1 MSKAPKSVNL
11 LVLFPH
17 AASGPTHPPPDSVH
31 KHLMESGS
39 ALTRFLPKLALFT
52 TSVAPRAQALIATF
66 DDENT
71 ALTVRCAKL
80 EATINKII
88 NRNPTLSQL
97 KNVQVIPVMLDFGL
111 ALRSFLACVC
121 ASLGINPQDSRM
133 HIANLCQPFIR
144 SVNRP
149 LNRHLPAFASDHPLF
164 REAPK
169 EAKAKAPAKKV
180 PKTPEFV
187 ASSGDESEGEE
198 GPDVEMDD
206 GEGAKPSGSND
217 IDRVL
222 SGARI
227 ATGDKVK
234 GKEPNNSGTR
244 YQPLAEVEGMDTT
257 SLLFKKALKTI
268 GVAHGTE
275 LAPLKC
281 RIAHAE
287 DSTKDAKVAKPDGI
301 LIDPLALG
309 YFTQD
314 SAQLGNLSPSAVKAE
329 SQYRFDLTA
338 ALNRIYGEI
347 QVFNR
352 AASLYISTTQ
362 SLGVTLLSDELSVVS
377 RGHCGSTDGY
387 GAASVIC
394 NSLTG
399 ISSLAWSLGGF
410 IVVHRVPLQA
420 LSFVDIT
427 TTIRVGSDIG
437 PRGTQDSPLLRFAI
451 RALGATTF
459 IWRISPGRSMSE
471 VEKLW
476 ARTFFVALSRSKG

>member
-39 ALTRFLPKLALFT
+39 ALTRFLPKVADLPDNVTDELALFT
-52 TSVAPRAQALIATF
+52 MSVAPRAQALIATF

-121 ASLGINPQDSRM
+121 TSLGINPQDSRM

-149 LNRHLPAFASDHPLF
+149 LNWHLPAFASDHPLF

-180 PKTPEFV
+180 PKTPEFI

-206 GEGAKPSGSND
+206 AKINWLISELSLMTVQD

-275 LAPLKC
+275 LAPLK
-281 RIAHAE
+281 RRLAHAE
-287 DSTKDAKVAKPDGI
+287 DFTKDAKVAKPDGI

-314 SAQLGNLSPSAVKAE
+314 ICHFMKA
-329 SQYRFDLTA
+329 D
-338 ALNRIYGEI
+338 
-347 QVFNR
+347 
-352 AASLYISTTQ
+352 
-362 SLGVTLLSDELSVVS
+362 
-377 RGHCGSTDGY
+377 H
-387 GAASVIC
+387 
-394 NSLTG
+394 
-399 ISSLAWSLGGF
+399 F
-410 IVVHRVPLQA
+410 I
-420 LSFVDIT
+420 
-427 TTIRVGSDIG
+427 
-437 PRGTQDSPLLRFAI
+437 LR
-451 RALGATTF
+451 
-459 IWRISPGRSMSE
+459 
-471 VEKLW
+471 
-476 ARTFFVALSRSKG
+476 

>member
-39 ALTRFLPKLALFT
+39 ALTRFLPKVADLPDNVTDELALFT

-206 GEGAKPSGSND
+206 ARINWLISELSLMTVQD

-275 LAPLKC
+275 LAPLKR

-309 YFTQD
+309 YFTQAPPYIEGYRNQVNRLVRIFEHLSKD

-362 SLGVTLLSDELSVVS
+362 SLEVTL
-377 RGHCGSTDGY
+377 
-387 GAASVIC
+387 
-394 NSLTG
+394 
-399 ISSLAWSLGGF
+399 
-410 IVVHRVPLQA
+410 
-420 LSFVDIT
+420 
-427 TTIRVGSDIG
+427 
-437 PRGTQDSPLLRFAI
+437 
-451 RALGATTF
+451 
-459 IWRISPGRSMSE
+459 
-471 VEKLW
+471 
-476 ARTFFVALSRSKG
+476 

>member
-17 AASGPTHPPPDSVH
+17 AASKSTHLPSDSMH

-39 ALTRFLPKLALFT
+39 ALTHLLPKVADLPNNVTDELALFT
-52 TSVAPRAQALIATF
+52 TSVAPRAQALIATI

-97 KNVQVIPVMLDFGL
+97 KNVQVILMMLDFGL

-149 LNRHLPAFASDHPLF
+149 LNRHLSAFASDHPLF

-169 EAKAKAPAKKV
+169 EAKAKV
-180 PKTPEFV
+180 PKTPELPLPV
-187 ASSGDESEGEE
+187 TKARARK
-198 GPDVEMDD
+198 GPMWSDDVEEMDD
-206 GEGAKPSGSND
+206 GEGAKPSGPTD

-222 SGARI
+222 SGTRI

-268 GVAHGTE
+268 GVAHDAE
-275 LAPLKC
+275 LAPLKR
-281 RIAHAE
+281 RITHTE

-309 YFTQD
+309 YFTQ
-314 SAQLGNLSPSAVKAE
+314 APPYIEGYRNQVNCLVHIFEHLSKDNA
-329 SQYRFDLTA
+329 
-338 ALNRIYGEI
+338 
-347 QVFNR
+347 
-352 AASLYISTTQ
+352 
-362 SLGVTLLSDELSVVS
+362 
-377 RGHCGSTDGY
+377 
-387 GAASVIC
+387 
-394 NSLTG
+394 
-399 ISSLAWSLGGF
+399 
-410 IVVHRVPLQA
+410 
-420 LSFVDIT
+420 
-427 TTIRVGSDIG
+427 
-437 PRGTQDSPLLRFAI
+437 
-451 RALGATTF
+451 
-459 IWRISPGRSMSE
+459 
-471 VEKLW
+471 
-476 ARTFFVALSRSKG
+476 